1 MSGSAQGAASSIPPH
16 HILPALLPLS
26 MPIHRRPGLI
36 MTLTHAEVY
45 PSGCALFVSLRA
57 NVVTLEEQRFLG
69 QLLTNFTHDVGEFTV
84 AVVRDGHRQVAEYLT
99 VEEGGLFYRINASG
113 GGQLWRMSYW
123 LAPLPTVSCTVTFH
137 SPPLGIELAEI
148 ALHPEVLA
156 AAADRTEELWPGP
169 TGEHQAQAVV

>member
-1 MSGSAQGAASSIPPH
+1 MSGSTQDAVSAVPPH
-16 HILPALLPLS
+16 HLLPALLPLS
-26 MPIHRRPGLI
+26 VPIHRRPALVL
-36 MTLTHAEVY
+36 TLTHAEVY

-69 QLLTNFTHDVGEFTV
+69 QLLTNYAQDVGEFTV
-84 AVVRDGHRQVAEYLT
+84 AVERDGRSQVAEYLT
-99 VEEGGLFYRINASG
+99 VVEGGLFYRINASG

-148 ALHPEVLA
+148 ALHPDQLA
-156 AAADRTEELWPGP
+156 AAADRAEELWPGP
-169 TGEHQAQAVV
+169 TGEHQARAVV